1 MRTRRTRL
9 TLVVLACAC
18 IVSALPA
25 AAQGPEAPPKAS
37 KAMDQAKAAMRA
49 RQFDGAAGM
58 LAKIGGPEAAE
69 AAYLRALALYYAR
82 KDDQAVA
89 AADVVITKHA
99 KSPWFRKARFLK
111 AAALV
116 RRRKFA
122 PAEAIYADEANRLLS
137 EARKQE
143 TAGVI
148 IKFADALAAKPKADD
163 VGAPPPNYAKAYKL
177 YGTALSMEIG
187 RDLRDEV
194 MYKRARAIHQ
204 ARNYKQAVAD
214 YRAYLAEFDPQ
225 WTGNVG
231 SVTRLSGQ
239 KRDKPKGKGGYVFP
253 SRYHLGV
260 AQLAAGDNR
269 SARVNLEDLQK
280 LIAAKGVARS
290 ARPPWAGFAGDVA
303 WQLLR
308 TYRLPNPAGNE
319 LDRAVKEARDFLVA
333 RGADPHAVAA
343 AWWIAEAYRAHG
355 RADQAIEA
363 YEAFIAAKAYKLP
376 DGEAATTKLE
386 LLEKSPAEL
395 KDEWTKLAVY
405 QIGQIRFG
413 QKKYAD
419 AHAAWQ
425 SYVNKYPNGPQWA
438 SCQVGII
445 NAEFQVAVDAVAERK
460 YDEGRKAFEAFLTKH
475 PLDSRAKQILFTLG
489 QIDYARAQKLEEDK
503 GPRADIEAAYRQ
515 AIERWNRLVGKY
527 PGATESSLALYRVGV
542 IHEEKLGDLTAALEA
557 YRRLT
562 WGSYAS
568 QARQR
573 VAVMTQKHLAV
584 RTERKFRTNEAPK
597 VKVNVRNIEKLT
609 FKQYFLDL
617 EAYFRK
623 THAIGR
629 MDLLDT
635 DLIQP
640 DKTWEV
646 KVDKYAKY
654 TPLEQEVDIPF
665 AKGKAGVCIVS
676 IADDDL
682 EAVTLVIR
690 SDIDLI
696 VRTSRREA
704 LVFVQNM
711 RANKGVAGARVLLS
725 DGKKVFSAGVTDP
738 DGVFKGRFDELKD
751 VQIARVFA
759 VADGSVASNVLPL
772 QGLGFSKP
780 LAARGYIYTDR
791 PTYQPGQDVKFRGII
806 RDVAEGQYVAPA
818 GKAYMVTVTD
828 ASGRLIWE
836 TEQKLS
842 QFGTF
847 NLAVPLD
854 GRAALGQYTI
864 TATSVEKKEVSYS
877 GRFQVQRFKLEKMR
891 VKLATDRKV
900 YFRGEKVKLTIRG
913 EYYWGQSVSDKQI
926 RYTLPDG
933 RQYVEKVDKTGKLVV
948 TYDTSGMQ
956 PGRVM
961 VFAASIEGENV
972 SASHAV
978 VLAKL
983 GFGITVK
990 PSRPLALAG
999 EDFDVEVRTAAPDGK
1014 AVGREM
1020 TLYVLRRQKPKV
1032 ERVLSGV
1039 PWISAPS
1046 QPAAEVT
1053 VKELK
1058 VATDKKTGKATV
1070 SLKLDKGG
1078 VYFLRVSGEDRFK
1091 QVVTA
1096 QGYVLVSD
1104 DEDATKLRLFAKTD
1118 TLQVGGKA
1126 AIRLHSRIDANLAL
1140 LTFEGE
1146 TILDHKVVP
1155 IKKGYNPIAL
1165 GIEHKHFPN
1174 FSVAVAAI
1182 DGRDLRT
1189 ASRSFRVERELKVT
1203 VKPLADV
1210 YAPGAKGKVEI
1221 TVTDQLG
1228 KPVRGELSLA
1238 LIDEALFAVYRDTTP
1253 NILGFFQ
1260 AGAYRHAEF
1269 RVASTCSF
1277 AYSAETRKVVKAHQ
1291 EEQERLARSVS
1302 ARSQLQQAAQQQLER
1317 QVRVNRQAEI
1327 SRRTVGWG
1335 PQSGTINIAGGGT
1348 LTLNSG
1354 QVTAAGTALWQNAID
1369 ARANFGTLQIGG
1381 QTFTVTGDS
1390 ISNQIITL
1398 NTDGTLV
1405 AGQSGAAV
1413 RAGITHQPMIV
1424 ANLANISE
1432 AGATVNVG
1440 GGADA
1445 IALGGTFL
1453 DDIQVDFMARTRGEG
1468 EGRGGARREVYGVG
1482 RWLGAIVTDKDGKAV
1497 VELPMPE
1504 NTTRWRLTARGCTV
1518 ETLVGQATGNVV
1530 TRKDFFVALKAPG
1543 ALQEG
1548 DTVRFLARVH
1558 NLTDYEGKVDLVLSI
1573 FGGEKLA
1580 GKLVEHKGSVKIDKK
1595 GSAELLFEGFE
1606 APLAAAVKIVVSAKA
1621 GEHTDALTTAL
1632 PIRPWGLEFADQ
1644 GGGVASGDANV
1655 AVELPPKRKYA
1666 SKWMTIHVGPDLK
1679 RSVIT
1684 MALGRRWHGRPVVLA
1699 APSWGGFA
1707 GSDLLA
1713 AVAGLKYARAVSAP
1727 ADEIARLTARTRS
1740 LVGALVVSQRSDGG
1754 WSWTR
1759 GKGGTDWAVS
1769 AMSFW
1774 ALCRAKDQGLKVHPQ
1789 TLTKA
1794 QAYLKQTF
1802 SALSANDNDAK
1813 AVILHAMSANGAADF
1828 AHANRLHRERNSL
1841 SAPALAYTALAF
1853 ANLKRDQFAIEI
1865 LDVLAKKA
1873 KPIKRGSRA
1882 MACWDGSPNHPW
1894 LDEQVEATAIAAM
1907 AMMRVKPASP
1917 QVKQAVDFLMERHG
1931 TYGFVPAKAK
1941 GPAVGAIA
1949 AYFAKGKFAKSD
1961 YKLTVLVNGKE
1972 FKTIVG
1978 KAAAG
1983 EAELLVPANMLAD
1996 GRNSVDFRMN
2006 GRGQYAYSV
2015 TLRGFSSD
2023 LTDPKSW
2030 DYPEVKKRDYYH
2042 DTLRYRGR
2050 GISAAS
2056 TSPVSDVEVGQRV
2069 KVHVDVYYKYYPGVR
2084 GYRVVEEHLPAGMML
2099 VAGSLT
2105 GQFVHHEIQGSKIV
2119 MYFPPD
2125 KRVDDFRYELVGYAT
2140 GKFRALPTVI
2150 RDSLRPGR
2158 MRIGAK
2164 ADLAVLKPGE
2174 ASNDKYVMNDSERYA
2189 LGQLNFNDGRYK
2201 EARGYLADLFARNRG
2216 YNEREVARML
2226 LWIHTSK
2233 AFYDSREIVKVFEVL
2248 RERYPLLEIPYDKI
2262 LAVGRAYRDIG
2273 EPERAYLVYRATIDA
2288 SFVNDLNVSAVLE
2301 DEGQFLG
2308 SVDYQKDLW
2317 REYPDTAQVSAAYFA
2332 LSQSLFSKAPKAAE
2346 LAKQERQISIAR
2358 GAAGA
2363 KDKRKPDRIEM
2374 LKETIGLLSQFLTMY
2389 PESPLADDAGFSTA
2403 NALLD
2408 LKLYSAVVTACD
2420 AFKTRFAKGP
2430 DGAEGEFVSGFQY
2443 MIALGRFWQRQHAE
2457 ALTAAKVVADGKSKD
2472 RDFARYI
2479 VGQIYHAEG
2488 KAAEAIEWYRKV
2500 AGKYADAK
2508 QAIGYFEERRI
2519 KLDEVSI
2526 FRPGKPVELKLT
2538 YRNIAEAS
2546 FQVYRVDLMK
2556 LYLREKNLA
2565 NITKVNLAGIKPQVE
2580 LKLKLGDGKDY
2591 VDKTRTVALKLKN
2604 EGAYLVICR
2613 GDDLFTSALTLVTPL
2628 KIEVQEDATS
2638 GRVRANVLNA
2648 VTRAY
2653 VPEVHVKAVGSKDS
2667 AFKSGETDLRG
2678 IYVADGVRGKATVI
2692 AREGDARYAFYR
2704 GTTWLGAPEAQPA
2717 TRRPAQPSPGKPDY
2731 YKNIRRQNFDIQDD
2745 NIKRYEK
2752 LRRGTNKG
2760 VEVQRAE

>member
-1 MRTRRTRL
+1 MRTRRIQL
-9 TLVVLACAC
+9 ALLALACAC
-18 IVSALPA
+18 VLTAPMA
-25 AAQGPEAPPKAS
+25 WAKDAKAPPKAS

-49 RQFDGAAGM
+49 KQFDTAATLLVKISGA
-58 LAKIGGPEAAE
+58 EAAE
-69 AAYLRALALYYAR
+69 ATYLRALSLYYAK
-82 KDDQAVA
+82 KDDQAVK
-89 AADVVITKHA
+89 AADVVIAKHA

-116 RRRKFA
+116 RQRKFA
-122 PAEAIYADEANRLLS
+122 PAEVIYAAEANRLLS

-143 TAGVI
+143 TADVI
-148 IKFADALAAKPKADD
+148 IQFADALATKPKADD
-163 VGAPPPNYAKAYKL
+163 IGAPPANYAKAYKL
-177 YGTALSMEIG
+177 YATALKMEIG
-187 RDLRDEV
+187 RDLRDDV
-194 MYKRARAIHQ
+194 MYKQARAIDQ
-204 ARNYKQAVAD
+204 AKNTKQAVTD
-214 YRAYLAEFDPQ
+214 YRAYLAEFDPE

-239 KRDKPKGKGGYVFP
+239 KREKPMRAGKHFFHA
-253 SRYHLGV
+253 RYYLGV
-260 AQLAAGDNR
+260 AQLAAGDHR

-280 LIAAKGVARS
+280 LFLEKMGQKKLGPEWQA
-290 ARPPWAGFAGDVA
+290 FTGDVA
-303 WQLLR
+303 WQLVR

-319 LDRAVKEARDFLVA
+319 LDRAVQEARGFLKA
-333 RGADPHAVAA
+333 RPANPHAVAA

-363 YEAFIAAKAYKLP
+363 YENFIAAKGYALP
-376 DGEAATTKLE
+376 AGEAATTKLE
-386 LLEKSPAEL
+386 LLGKSPAEL

-405 QIGQIRFG
+405 QIGQIRFT
-413 QKKYAD
+413 QKKYPEAK
-419 AHAAWQ
+419 AAWQ

-438 SCQVGII
+438 ACQVGII
-445 NAEFQVAVDAVAERK
+445 NAEFQVAVDAVADRK
-460 YDEGRKAFEAFLTKH
+460 YDDARKAFEAFLARH
-475 PLDSRAKQILFTLG
+475 PLDERARQILFTLG

-503 GPRADIEAAYRQ
+503 APQADIRAAYRQ
-515 AIERWNRLVGKY
+515 AVERWNRLVGKY
-527 PGATESSLALYRVGV
+527 PSTSESSLALYRVGM
-542 IHEEKLGDLTAALEA
+542 ILEEKLSDLTGALEA

-568 QARQR
+568 RARQR

-584 RTERKFRTNEAPK
+584 RTDRKFRTNEAPK
-597 VKVNVRNIEKLT
+597 VKINVRNIEKLT

-654 TPLEQEVDIPF
+654 TPLEQEIDIPF
-665 AKGKAGVCIVS
+665 AENKAGVCIVS
-676 IADDDL
+676 IGDDDL
-682 EAVTLVIR
+682 EATTLVIR

-711 RANKGVAGARVLLS
+711 RLNKGVAGARVLLS
-725 DGKKVFSAGVTDP
+725 DGKKVFSAGATGA

-751 VQIARVFA
+751 VDIARVFA

-772 QGLGFSKP
+772 SGLGLSAP
-780 LAARGYIYTDR
+780 LEARGYIYTDR

-806 RDVAEGQYVAPA
+806 RDVADGQYTVSA
-818 GKAYMVTVTD
+818 GKAYTVTVTD

-842 QFGTF
+842 EFGTF
-847 NLAVPLD
+847 HLTAPLD
-854 GRAALGQYTI
+854 EDAALGQYTI
-864 TATSVEKKEVSYS
+864 MAESVETKDILHSERYS
-877 GRFQVQRFKLEKMR
+877 GQFLVQRFKLEKMR
-891 VKLATDRKV
+891 IKLATDRKV
-900 YFRGEKVKLTIRG
+900 YFRGEKVKLTIRP

-933 RQYVEKVDKTGKLVV
+933 RQYVEKVDKTGKLEI
-948 TYDTSGMQ
+948 TYDTSGMR
-956 PGRVM
+956 PGRIM
-961 VFAASIEGENV
+961 RFGASIEGENV
-972 SASHAV
+972 AATHAV
-978 VLAKL
+978 TLAEL

-990 PSRPLALAG
+990 LSRPLVLAG
-999 EDFDVEVRTAAPDGK
+999 EDFDVEVKTAAADGK
-1014 AVGREM
+1014 AVGRSL
-1020 TLYVLRRQKPKV
+1020 TLTVLRREVAKP

-1046 QPAAEVT
+1046 QPSAEVT

-1058 VATDKKTGKATV
+1058 VVTDKKTGKATV
-1070 SLKLDKGG
+1070 NLKLEKGG

-1091 QVVTA
+1091 QVVTT
-1096 QGYVLVSD
+1096 QGYVAVSD
-1104 DEDATKLRLFAKTD
+1104 DEDATKLRLFAESG

-1126 AIRLHSRIDANLAL
+1126 SVRLHSRIEAKLAL

-1146 TILDHKVVP
+1146 TILEHKVVP
-1155 IKKGYNPIAL
+1155 IKKGYTPISMAV
-1165 GIEHKHFPN
+1165 EHKHFPN

-1182 DGRDLRT
+1182 DGRELRT
-1189 ASRSFRVERELKVT
+1189 VSRGFVVQRELKVA
-1203 VKPLADV
+1203 VKPLEDV

-1238 LIDEALFAVYRDTTP
+1238 LIDEALFATYADTTP

-1260 AGAYRHAEF
+1260 AGAYRHSEF
-1269 RVASTCSF
+1269 RVGSTCSF
-1277 AYSAETRKVVKAHQ
+1277 AYSAETRKVVKAYE
-1291 EEQERLARSVS
+1291 EEQKRLARSHS
-1302 ARSQLQQAAQQQLER
+1302 ATSQLQQAAQQQLER
-1317 QVRVNRQAEI
+1317 QVRVNQPT
-1327 SRRTVGWG
+1327 STFQQDGGWAAQG
-1335 PQSGTINIAGGGT
+1335 GDLTINARGMLNAESNVVTNGVMRQLDVSSGGT
-1348 LTLNSG
+1348 VQL
-1354 QVTAAGTALWQNAID
+1354 
-1369 ARANFGTLQIGG
+1369 GG
-1381 QTFTVTGDS
+1381 QTFVLDTPGNFRGV
-1390 ISNQIITL
+1390 TL
-1398 NTDGTLV
+1398 NNNDFSYSRTAQG
-1405 AGQSGAAV
+1405 
-1413 RAGITHQPMIV
+1413 
-1424 ANLANISE
+1424 
-1432 AGATVNVG
+1432 GATILGSDGEAIIFREG
-1440 GGADA
+1440 GGGL
-1445 IALGGTFL
+1445 IGG
-1453 DDIQVDFMARTRGEG
+1453 GG
-1468 EGRGGARREVYGVG
+1468 GGGGRGGHASAARREISGAG
-1482 RWLGAIVTDKDGKAV
+1482 RWLGSIVTDKAGKAV

-1518 ETLVGQATGNVV
+1518 KTLVGQAVGKVI
-1530 TRKDFFVALKAPG
+1530 TRKDFFVTLKAPLS
-1543 ALQEG
+1543 LQEG

-1558 NLTDYEGKVDLVLSI
+1558 NLTDYAGKVDLVLSV
-1573 FGGEKLA
+1573 FGGQKLE
-1580 GKLVEHKGSVKIDKK
+1580 GKLIEHKAAVQIDKN

-1606 APLAAAVKIVVSAKA
+1606 VPLDAAVKIVLSAKA
-1621 GEHTDALTTAL
+1621 GKYTDAINSTL

-1655 AVELPPKRKYA
+1655 VVELPAKRKYA
-1666 SKWMTIHVGPDLK
+1666 SKWMTIHVGADLK
-1679 RSVIT
+1679 RSVIM
-1684 MALGRRWHGRPVVLA
+1684 MALGRRSGPIGAKGRPVIL
-1699 APSWGGFA
+1699 PGPGWNGSA

-1713 AVAGLKYARAVSAP
+1713 AAAGLKYARAVKAP
-1727 ADEIARLTARTRS
+1727 ADDIARLVALTRS
-1740 LVGALVVSQRSDGG
+1740 LVGSLVVSQRGDGG

-1759 GKGGTDWAVS
+1759 GRGSTDWAVS
-1769 AMSFW
+1769 AMSYW
-1774 ALCRAKDQGLKVHPQ
+1774 ALCSAKDQGLAVHPQ
-1789 TLTKA
+1789 TLAKA
-1794 QAYLKQTF
+1794 QTYLKNIF

-1813 AVILHAMSANGAADF
+1813 AVILHALSAGGAADF
-1828 AHANRLHRERNSL
+1828 AHANRLHRERNAL

-1865 LDVLAKKA
+1865 LDVLSKKA
-1873 KPIKRGSRA
+1873 KPVKRGSRS
-1882 MACWDGSPNHPW
+1882 MACWDGSSKHPW
-1894 LDEQVEATAIAAM
+1894 LDEQVEATAIAAL
-1907 AMMRVKPASP
+1907 ALLRVKPASP
-1917 QVKQAVDFLMERHG
+1917 QVKQAVDFLMERQG
-1931 TYGFVPAKAK
+1931 MYGFVPAKAK
-1941 GPAVGAIA
+1941 GPAVSAIA
-1949 AYFAKGKFAKSD
+1949 AYFAKGQFAESD

-1972 FKTIVG
+1972 FKTVVG
-1978 KAAAG
+1978 KASAG
-1983 EAELLVPANMLAD
+1983 EAEFVVPAKLLAE
-1996 GRNSVDFRMN
+1996 GKNSVDFRMD

-2015 TLRGFSSD
+2015 SLRGFSSD

-2030 DYPEVKKRDYYH
+2030 DYPEVRHRYYAH

-2050 GISAAS
+2050 PIGVNSS
-2056 TSPVSDVEVGQRV
+2056 SVVSDVEIGQRV
-2069 KVHVDVYYKYYPGVR
+2069 KVHVDVYYKHYPSTKS
-2084 GYRVVEEHLPAGMML
+2084 YRVVEEHLPGGMML

-2105 GQFVHHEIQGSKIV
+2105 GQFVHHEIHGSRIV

-2125 KRVDDFRYELVGYAT
+2125 KRVDDFRYEMVGYAT
-2140 GKFRALPTVI
+2140 GKFRILPTVI
-2150 RDSLRPGR
+2150 RDAVSPGL

-2164 ADLAVLKPGE
+2164 AELAVLKPGE
-2174 ASNDKYVMNDSERYA
+2174 TSGDKYVMNDSERYV

-2201 EARGYLADLFARNRG
+2201 EAREYLAYLLANNRF
-2216 YNEREVARML
+2216 YNERDVARML
-2226 LWIHTSK
+2226 LWIYTSK
-2233 AFYDSREIVKVFEVL
+2233 TFYDARQIVKVFEIL
-2248 RERYPLLEIPYDKI
+2248 RERYPQLEIPYDKI

-2288 SFVNDLNVSAVLE
+2288 SFINDLNVSAVLE
-2301 DEGQFLG
+2301 DEGQYLG
-2308 SVDYQKDLW
+2308 SVDYQEALW
-2317 REYPDTAQVSAAYFA
+2317 REYPDTAQVSTAYFA

-2346 LAKQERQISIAR
+2346 LAKQERQISIVR
-2358 GAAGA
+2358 GRAGE

-2374 LKETIGLLSQFLTMY
+2374 LKDTIRLLSEFLTMY
-2389 PESPLADDAGFSTA
+2389 PENPLADDAGFSMA

-2420 AFKTRFAKGP
+2420 AFKTRFAKAP
-2430 DGAEGEFVSGFQY
+2430 DGTEGEFASGFQY

-2488 KAAEAIEWYRKV
+2488 KAADAIEWYRKV
-2500 AGKYADAK
+2500 SSKYADAK

-2526 FRPGKPVELKLT
+2526 FQPGKPVELKLT

-2565 NITKVNLAGIKPQVE
+2565 NITKVNLAGIKPLVE

-2591 VDKTRTVALKLKN
+2591 VDKTRTIALKLKD

-2613 GDDLFTSALTLVTPL
+2613 GDDMFTSALTLVTPL

-2638 GRVRANVLNA
+2638 GRVRANVINA
-2648 VTRAY
+2648 VTKAY

-2667 AFKSGETDLRG
+2667 VFKSGETDLRG

-2692 AREGDARYAFYR
+2692 ARQGDGRYAFYR
-2704 GTTWLGAPEAQPA
+2704 GTTWLGAPEAQA
-2717 TRRPAQPSPGKPDY
+2717 TPKRIQTTPSSGKPDY
-2731 YKNIRRQNFDIQDD
+2731 YKNIRLQNFDIQRD
-2745 NIKRYEK
+2745 NIKSYEQ

-2760 VEVQRAE
+2760 VQVQSAQ